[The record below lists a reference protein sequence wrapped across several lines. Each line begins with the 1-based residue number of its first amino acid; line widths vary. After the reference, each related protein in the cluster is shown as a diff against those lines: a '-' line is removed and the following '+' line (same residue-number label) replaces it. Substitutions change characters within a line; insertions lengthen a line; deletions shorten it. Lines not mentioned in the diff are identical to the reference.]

1 MNKSVLLDILAHAR
15 LRAARRDLLI
25 SHQRTFIAALERE
38 GVDIAE
44 TRRSLSALTD
54 ARERDLTE
62 MDWALDELDK
72 SQRHAIG

>member
-1 MNKSVLLDILAHAR
+1 MNKSILLDILAHAR
-15 LRAARRDLLI
+15 LRAARRDMLI
-25 SHQRTFIAALERE
+25 SQQRTVIASLERE

-44 TRRSLSALTD
+44 TRKSLSALTD

-72 SQRHAIG
+72 SQRHAMG